1 MIAYMSPGDSGLAS
15 HLTTIATKYPSPG
28 DGDAT
33 GGTPSVGDYP
43 DIQDV
48 FRQAAQ
54 SIENHVTAKLGDKW
68 FVDYG
73 FGQGSMVHIPH
84 IAVMRKDVTQSVQ
97 RGVYVVYLFDPIN
110 DRIFLTLN
118 QGSPELSRLAQSSDV
133 DEKAAE
139 LLNKQADYYRGMP
152 DSSDYGSMSGP
163 WKAGSASLSGSLRR
177 AENYN
182 NGTILHT
189 DYTAESIGEH
199 EVVQELLGLV
209 SIYDSFLDLTFEQLQ
224 FNLENKRAFK
234 IGIPSTDEW
243 TRWVTGGYITT
254 GREDRSDSEVKINPG
269 DIVVAGRTD
278 NLTDFVTGFG
288 VVRETSE
295 VELENII
302 QQRADVASLDIDNK
316 TVYSVDWEPLY
327 DGGIPVSVPRS
338 ESKLFNE
345 SRVTS
350 IDRTLL
356 NRLVSGVGH
365 RIGAIE
371 NQSTKALSQTLFET
385 RTLADALEYI
395 DFESSVTEG
404 DEGSELHP
412 YWQGVQTKRTFAED
426 FLTTPTQNLFHR
438 LVDPDHFRATNAFG
452 SLDYYV
458 EDVVFADQSPEEVA
472 ATLRSVAEAGLQN
485 DGSLEDVLEL
495 DGFGW
500 AVATEILHAISPAEF
515 AILNSRSVTALSAL
529 EFDTPNP
536 ESATIEEYRQFV
548 ANIQTAIQKHE
559 IPTRIPEF
567 TDERIPEWAS
577 NFELAE
583 RAFTLHV
590 TEGMGL
596 SPQTTVSEQEAIIE
610 TWSPPLD
617 VFGEQPEIV
626 SFSEIYF
633 PSAGENQSSLPVQ
646 IDTALRSGKHIIL
659 TGPPGSGKTELAKR
673 ICQHYRNQQYAL
685 VTATDDWSTFDTIGG
700 YHPDRDKSLQFK
712 PGVFLT
718 RFLEPSKPPKAKNE
732 WLIID
737 EINRADIDKAF
748 GSLFSALTGNNVSLP
763 FENSDGQI
771 ELIGDPDARAFRP
784 LTTHHYYIP
793 SDWRIIATMNTDDK
807 SSLYRM
813 SYAFMRRFAHISVP
827 VPTAEQIDVA
837 LIQEYCAS
845 NRWDLSVS
853 EGTRP
858 DSEALFENVSTIWQA
873 IQRRKQIGP
882 ALIKD
887 LIEHLLTQDETD
899 TGEYAQAM
907 AIYILPQLEGLRED
921 DMNGIINE
929 ISNRIEAFNRG
940 VAVDFANN
948 SLDMNL
954 EYE

>member
-1 MIAYMSPGDSGLAS
+1 MSPGDSSLAT
-15 HLTTIATKYPSPG
+15 HLSTIATQYPSPG
-28 DGDAT
+28 DGNAT
-33 GGTPSVGDYP
+33 DGAPSVGDYP
-43 DIQDV
+43 EIQDL

-54 SIENHVTAKLGDKW
+54 AIDEQVTAQLGDQW
-68 FVDYG
+68 VVEYG
-73 FGQGSMVHIPH
+73 FGQGSMAHIPH
-84 IAVMRKDVTQSVQ
+84 IAVMRKDVTESVH
-97 RGVYVVYLFDPIN
+97 RGVYVVYLFDPIEN
-110 DRIFLTLN
+110 QVYLTLN
-118 QGSPELSRLAQSSDV
+118 QGAAELNRLAQSTDI

-139 LLNKQADYYRGMP
+139 LLKKQADYYRGMP

-177 AENYN
+177 AKNYN

-189 DYTAESIGEH
+189 DYTAESIDER
-199 EVVQELLGLV
+199 EVVNELLGLV

-224 FNLENKRAFK
+224 FELENKRAFK
-234 IGIPSTDEW
+234 IGIPSTEEW
-243 TRWVTGGYITT
+243 GRWVDGSYINTSGG
-254 GREDRSDSEVKINPG
+254 GGSNSEIQINPG
-269 DIVVAGRTD
+269 DIIVAGRTD
-278 NLTDFVTGFG
+278 NLTDYVVGFG

-295 VELENII
+295 EELRTRI
-302 QQRADVASLDIDNK
+302 QDQSELASIDIDTNN
-316 TVYSVDWEPLY
+316 VYSVDWEPLY
-327 DGGIPVSVPRS
+327 EGGIPVSVPRS

-345 SRVTS
+345 SRATS
-350 IDRTLL
+350 IDGTLL

-371 NQSTKALSQTLFET
+371 NKSTKGLSKSLFEN
-385 RTLADALEYI
+385 RTLADALQYV
-395 DFESSVTEG
+395 DFDSSVTRGE
-404 DEGSELHP
+404 DDPELHP
-412 YWQGVQTKRTFAED
+412 YWQGVKTKRTFAED
-426 FLTTPTQNLFHR
+426 FLARPTKDQFHR

-452 SLDYYV
+452 SLEYYV

-472 ATLRSVAEAGLQN
+472 AALRNAVESGLQN
-485 DGSLEDVLEL
+485 DGSLQGVLEL

-500 AVATEILHAISPAEF
+500 AVATEALHAIAPADF

-536 ESATIEEYRQFV
+536 ASATVEEYRQFV

-567 TDERIPEWAS
+567 TDERIPEWATGL
-577 NFELAE
+577 ELAE
-583 RAFTLHV
+583 RAFRLHV

-596 SPQTTVSEQEAIIE
+596 SPQTTVSEQEAIID
-610 TWSPPLD
+610 TWSPPSD
-617 VFGEQPEIV
+617 VFGEQKDTV
-626 SFSEIYF
+626 SLSEIYF
-633 PSAGENQSSLPVQ
+633 PPDGANQSSLPIQ

-718 RFLEPSKPPKAKNE
+718 RFLEPSQPPKAKNE

-763 FENSDGQI
+763 FENSEGQI
-771 ELIGDPDARAFRP
+771 ELIGDPEARVFRP

-827 VPTAEQIDVA
+827 VPSAEQIDA
-837 LIQEYCAS
+837 ELLQEYCAPS
-845 NRWDLSVS
+845 RWDLSVPDDS
-853 EGTRP
+853 P
-858 DSEALFENVSTIWQA
+858 LDSEILFRDVATIWQA

-887 LIEHLLTQDETD
+887 LLEHLLTQEATDE
-899 TGEYAQAM
+899 GEYAEAM
-907 AIYILPQLEGLRED
+907 AIYILPQLEGLREK
-921 DMNGIINE
+921 DMKRIISE
-929 ISNRIEAFNRG
+929 ISNRIAGFDRG
-940 VAVDFANN
+940 VAVDFANT